1 MRKMKDSGIDWIG
14 EIPLE
19 KRVIRNK
26 YKLVYTKGKIPTETN
41 EEMKGVPYIGAT
53 DLDSSNGYSLYTEDD
68 TVPECY
74 KNDLL
79 VLWDGA
85 RAGLAGNNKC
95 GKISS
100 TIVKIT
106 ADNSVYSPFLYWYYK
121 GFEKYMY
128 QCVNGT
134 TIPHMNKKYI
144 EDIGLL
150 DWTYEEQINL
160 SEYLDEK
167 CGKIDAVIEKQQAII
182 EKLKEY
188 KMSLITEAVTKGLDP
203 DVPMK
208 DSGIEFIGEIPER
221 WNVTKLGMLFEYIGG
236 NAYNSDCYIS
246 ESENQIVRIG
256 NVKNGFMALENNP
269 VYIDNKTAVNTAKF
283 RIRQNT
289 ILFTMTGTKGKRD
302 YFYTQLVTEKDTDKK
317 NLYLNQRVGC
327 LIPKVGVDAGYYNY
341 LLKDRRILDSIFL
354 YETGTANQGN
364 LGIESIKRTK
374 LQLPP
379 LEEQIEIRK
388 KLNKICDRKMQ
399 IQLEHQ

>member
-134 TIPHMNKKYI
+134 TIPHMNKNI
-144 EDIGLL
+144 L
-150 DWTYEEQINL
+150 
-160 SEYLDEK
+160 
-167 CGKIDAVIEKQQAII
+167 
-182 EKLKEY
+182 
-188 KMSLITEAVTKGLDP
+188 
-203 DVPMK
+203 
-208 DSGIEFIGEIPER
+208 
-221 WNVTKLGMLFEYIGG
+221 
-236 NAYNSDCYIS
+236 
-246 ESENQIVRIG
+246 RI
-256 NVKNGFMALENNP
+256 
-269 VYIDNKTAVNTAKF
+269 
-283 RIRQNT
+283 
-289 ILFTMTGTKGKRD
+289 
-302 YFYTQLVTEKDTDKK
+302 
-317 NLYLNQRVGC
+317 
-327 LIPKVGVDAGYYNY
+327 
-341 LLKDRRILDSIFL
+341 
-354 YETGTANQGN
+354 
-364 LGIESIKRTK
+364 
-374 LQLPP
+374 
-379 LEEQIEIRK
+379 
-388 KLNKICDRKMQ
+388 
-399 IQLEHQ
+399 